1 MESRLASAQE
11 LPILEDLARQ
21 IWPGTYAH
29 IISHEQIDFMLNW
42 MYSASTLQTQLNEGH
57 EFYILSAQSKDI
69 GFIALEST
77 NYQNQASLKINKL
90 YVLAAFQGN
99 GAGQLLLQKAK
110 ESAQVAGI
118 DQLFLQVNKAN
129 SAVQFYLKNGFV
141 IQEEAV
147 FDIGNGFVMD
157 DYVMT
162 FSRWVFCIFV
172 SKNWS
177 MLKIDMHSHILPKTM
192 PNWTQKF
199 GYGKF
204 IHLEPNTDGSANMM
218 QGGQF
223 FRRIMD
229 NCWDEQLRIE
239 EYKPFRTQVQVV
251 CTIPVMFSYWAKTP
265 DALEL
270 SRFLNDHISDLVVRY
285 PKNYIGLAT
294 IPMQD
299 PDAAILELERAKAIG
314 LVGIQ
319 IGSNINDENLNEE
332 KFFPIF
338 EACARLGMAVMIHP
352 WQMMGFDSMKKYW
365 LPWLV
370 GMPAET
376 SRAACS
382 LIFGGVLERLPELRV
397 CFSHAGGSFLPTLGR
412 IEHGFNCRPD
422 LVAVDN
428 PNNPRTYLG
437 KFWVDSITH
446 DIDAFEYILK
456 MQGSKRVCLGSDYP
470 FPLGDLE
477 IGQFIEDS
485 QLSAAVKE
493 DIFCNATLEWLQL
506 DKSQFINQ

>member
-1 MESRLASAQE
+1 
-11 LPILEDLARQ
+11 
-21 IWPGTYAH
+21 
-29 IISHEQIDFMLNW
+29 
-42 MYSASTLQTQLNEGH
+42 
-57 EFYILSAQSKDI
+57 
-69 GFIALEST
+69 
-77 NYQNQASLKINKL
+77 
-90 YVLAAFQGN
+90 
-99 GAGQLLLQKAK
+99 
-110 ESAQVAGI
+110 
-118 DQLFLQVNKAN
+118 
-129 SAVQFYLKNGFV
+129 
-141 IQEEAV
+141 
-147 FDIGNGFVMD
+147 
-157 DYVMT
+157 
-162 FSRWVFCIFV
+162 
-172 SKNWS
+172 
-177 MLKIDMHSHILPKTM
+177 MLKIDMHSHILPQTM

-223 FRRIMD
+223 FRRIVE
-229 NCWDEQLRIE
+229 NCWDAPMRID
-239 EYKPFRTQVQVV
+239 EYTQYNTQVQVV
-251 CTIPVMFSYWAKTP
+251 CTIPVMFSYWAKTA

-270 SRFLNDHISDLVVRY
+270 SRFLNDHIAELVELY

-299 PDAAILELERAKAIG
+299 AEAAILELERAKAIG
-314 LVGIQ
+314 HVGIQ
-319 IGSNINDENLNEE
+319 IGSNINDENLSEE

-338 EACARLGMAVMIHP
+338 EACERLGMAVMIHP

-382 LIFGGVLERLPELRV
+382 LIFGGVLERLPNLRV

-422 LVAVDN
+422 LVAIDN
-428 PNNPRTYLG
+428 PHNPRTYLG

-446 DIDAFEYILK
+446 DIDALEYILK

-477 IGQFIEDS
+477 IGKFIEDS
-485 QLSAAVKE
+485 ALSQQTKE

-506 DKSQFINQ
+506 DKKLFL